1 MDVASF
7 PAGPFK
13 TTTALVVLRSLG
25 LQSTLSWAGLITCA
39 QTIEDAAERGD
50 VAAAAARGH
59 QMLSFMDV
67 HHTRLF
73 PQPKKPT
80 GFLGSVAS
88 ALFSD
93 KEAAEREAAE
103 LAMSVETLKAIHWCP
118 G

>member
-1 MDVASF
+1 
-7 PAGPFK
+7 
-13 TTTALVVLRSLG
+13 
-25 LQSTLSWAGLITCA
+25 
-39 QTIEDAAERGD
+39 
-50 VAAAAARGH
+50 
-59 QMLSFMDV
+59 MLAFMDV

-103 LAMSVETLKAIHWCP
+103 LAMSVETLKSIQV
-118 G
+118 